1 MINGSKQYVIE
12 DKWEAVEK
20 EKMRNINRLT
30 EASKILL
37 VAEVLAKKGKKE
49 VSFGIDCAT
58 RVEKIRAFQIREQ
71 VVNNRSEI
79 GPCRWLFSPW

>member
-1 MINGSKQYVIE
+1 MISHIFTCQKREVLRKSRAKNVISGSKQYVIE
-12 DKWEAVEK
+12 DKWAAVEK
-20 EKMRNINRLT
+20 EKMRNIKRLA

-58 RVEKIRAFQIREQ
+58 RVEK
-71 VVNNRSEI
+71 SE
-79 GPCRWLFSPW
+79 LFR